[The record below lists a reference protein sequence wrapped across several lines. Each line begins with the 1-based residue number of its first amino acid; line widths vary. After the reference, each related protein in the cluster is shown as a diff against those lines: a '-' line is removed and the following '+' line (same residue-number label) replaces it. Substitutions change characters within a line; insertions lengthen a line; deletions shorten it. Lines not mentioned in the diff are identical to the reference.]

1 MRLTC
6 PNCGADY
13 DVPDG
18 MVPAGGRHVQCTSC
32 HTRWFVHGRREPPTE
47 EQVLHRLEGR
57 AGAPR
62 REPPAPPPADAGARA
77 NVIALTPRAE
87 ASSAAAEPAPEPEP
101 PAAPLRASV
110 SKPAPAPGISRPA
123 GIPDTAP
130 PKRAAPR
137 LDLDASPAEPQPAPP
152 PPRSRF
158 LRGLMIVLVPTLL
171 AFGAY
176 RFGGEIAARVPAAA
190 PALDAYEDFVDD
202 LREDI
207 ERRLGDY
214 RPSQAG

>member
-18 MVPAGGRHVQCTSC
+18 MVPAAGRHVQCTSC
-32 HTRWFVHGRREPPTE
+32 HTRWFVRGRREAPTE

-62 REPPAPPPADAGARA
+62 RETPAPRPADTGANA
-77 NVIALTPRAE
+77 KVIALTRRAE
-87 ASSAAAEPAPEPEP
+87 ASTAPAGRAPEPP
-101 PAAPLRASV
+101 APLRASV
-110 SKPAPAPGISRPA
+110 GKPASSPGISRPA
-123 GIPDTAP
+123 DLPRDAAP
-130 PKRAAPR
+130 PKRATPR
-137 LDLDASPAEPQPAPP
+137 LDLDTARAEPQPAPP
-152 PPRSRF
+152 APRSRF
-158 LRGLMIVLVPTLL
+158 LPGLLVVLVPALL

-176 RFGGEIAARVPAAA
+176 RFGSEIAARVPATA

-207 ERRLGDY
+207 ERRLGEY